1 MQPKPQKG
9 SQGGLTE
16 AWCHAGPPEG
26 PNHRLAPWAPTWQE
40 QGRRCSRRL
49 PVWTFTMRRHST
61 VEVGRAEV
69 FDSTVPRG
77 PHGNRPREFLRRR
90 RPVTRSLPSPPPAHH
105 DVGCA
110 EQGSSARFIR
120 LELTECHAG
129 NSVRAGVLC
138 QKTMRSVRRSSSRSR
153 LPRRSL
159 RNWSP
164 SWATGASADA

>member
-49 PVWTFTMRRHST
+49 PVWTFTMGRHST
-61 VEVGRAEV
+61 IEVGRAEV

-90 RPVTRSLPSPPPAHH
+90 RPVTRSDHRHH
-105 DVGCA
+105 LRIMTWAAPNRDLR
-110 EQGSSARFIR
+110 QDSSVW
-120 LELTECHAG
+120 
-129 NSVRAGVLC
+129 N
-138 QKTMRSVRRSSSRSR
+138 
-153 LPRRSL
+153 
-159 RNWSP
+159 
-164 SWATGASADA
+164 

>member
-1 MQPKPQKG
+1 MKPKPQKG

-40 QGRRCSRRL
+40 QDRRCSRRL
-49 PVWTFTMRRHST
+49 PVWTLGGTLLSRS
-61 VEVGRAEV
+61 VELRCATAPYPADRAPA
-69 FDSTVPRG
+69 PRDTF
-77 PHGNRPREFLRRR
+77 R
-90 RPVTRSLPSPPPAHH
+90 PSPPPAHR

-110 EQGSSARFIR
+110 EQGSSAKFIC
-120 LELTECHAG
+120 LELTECPAG

-138 QKTMRSVRRSSSRSR
+138 QKSMRSVRRSSSRSR

-159 RNWSP
+159 PNWSP
-164 SWATGASADA
+164 SWAGATGASADA